1 MADAHEVLATIRAD
15 LPNLDAQVLVPT
27 ARQTERALDAGAAH
41 LVFVLSVSERHNWGN
56 VRRSPQESA
65 QEYAG
70 VLALAGAQTKMRL
83 NVATAFDCP
92 YDGLIDRHQ
101 VFALLDLMI
110 PMAPAV
116 EVALCD
122 TTGRATPLHVRT
134 LFTEAMARYPAS
146 VRWAFHGHDTYGLG
160 AANILAAWDAGVRI
174 FDASVAGLGGCPFAP
189 GATGNVATED
199 AVWMFEGMGI
209 KTGDQP
215 RCAHRDRSAN
225 RSHPR
230 RANRR
235 AGAPRPHGAK
245 GKRQEDRCLSGV
257 MWRCD
262 SFSGSIGRIAL
273 YGTIVGRRVISAIA
287 LFPRMCLNFT
297 DTLFHGLGKNCR
309 ARTPVPRAW
318 PQLPPLRQAIPATG
332 AASRSQLGGL

>member
-1 MADAHEVLATIRAD
+1 MPDIEIVEVSPRDGFQSISAFIPTADKIAHIRALHAAGLRRIEATAFVSPSAVPQMADAHEVLATIRAD

-209 KTGDQP
+209 KTGINLAALIETGQRTEATP
-215 RCAHRDRSAN
+215 GAQTGGRV
-225 RSHPR
+225 R
-230 RANRR
+230 RALMARKASDRR
-235 AGAPRPHGAK
+235 IDA
-245 GKRQEDRCLSGV
+245 
-257 MWRCD
+257 
-262 SFSGSIGRIAL
+262 
-273 YGTIVGRRVISAIA
+273 
-287 LFPRMCLNFT
+287 
-297 DTLFHGLGKNCR
+297 
-309 ARTPVPRAW
+309 
-318 PQLPPLRQAIPATG
+318 
-332 AASRSQLGGL
+332 